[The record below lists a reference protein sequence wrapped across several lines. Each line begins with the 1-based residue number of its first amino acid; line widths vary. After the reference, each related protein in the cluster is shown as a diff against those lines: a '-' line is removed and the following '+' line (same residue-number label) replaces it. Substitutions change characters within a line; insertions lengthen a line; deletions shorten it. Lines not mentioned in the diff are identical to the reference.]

1 MAKRKNSFQV
11 LFSFISQDI
20 HNLPL
25 YYNHALRREHVT
37 SSKVLLHLPRCKSII
52 PNNPYIIAVNAST
65 PGRLLFMKQ
74 YLRIQ
79 STDILLLLSNKI
91 CVKKSVP
98 DAFDTLF
105 FHVCFLFVCRLE
117 NIFQREQLYL
127 AFLNG
132 LCYTK
137 ATTNFT
143 EIVKI
148 VRIWNIKYS
157 KKGLY
162 DDAISRGLQSTG
174 TVWTNPLAPLL

>member
-11 LFSFISQDI
+11 LFSFISQDV

-74 YLRIQ
+74 YLRMQ

-98 DAFDTLF
+98 IAFDTLF
-105 FHVCFLFVCRLE
+105 FHVCFCLHAGWRIFFREKNYTLLFWMVCVILK
-117 NIFQREQLYL
+117 L
-127 AFLNG
+127 
-132 LCYTK
+132 
-137 ATTNFT
+137 
-143 EIVKI
+143 
-148 VRIWNIKYS
+148 
-157 KKGLY
+157 
-162 DDAISRGLQSTG
+162 LQILRKL
-174 TVWTNPLAPLL
+174 WKL